1 MFFCFIGLALAIV
14 IHESGHALAAALV
27 GFRIFRIQVGRG
39 RPVWEGRIA
48 RIPVSLHEL
57 PLSGW
62 VSAAP
67 STARFVRGRA
77 VLFVLGGVLM
87 NLAVAAAFFLVWQRG
102 LTGALARLPLVA
114 FFAMF
119 WSNLLGILNLFPRQV
134 SGPVGRTGTD
144 GLVLL
149 QVLFSRG
156 VADQWRQQHYV
167 LGAHFASA
175 AERWEESSDWAT
187 RGLALFPDSF
197 PLLLYRSVSLGNTGR
212 WNEARELSID
222 LLARTHAQPFW
233 LAMLKNNIAWF
244 DFLLDSAELRSEAA
258 RLSEEALAA
267 IPWHPALLGTRG
279 AVLLAQGK
287 PEEALQ
293 LLATSVEPTRPPRSR
308 ADNLLLVSMAHAARG
323 DSAEARRNLDLARSL
338 APDPLLL
345 KRAESACAV

>member
-167 LGAHFASA
+167 L
-175 AERWEESSDWAT
+175 
-187 RGLALFPDSF
+187 
-197 PLLLYRSVSLGNTGR
+197 
-212 WNEARELSID
+212 
-222 LLARTHAQPFW
+222 
-233 LAMLKNNIAWF
+233 
-244 DFLLDSAELRSEAA
+244 
-258 RLSEEALAA
+258 
-267 IPWHPALLGTRG
+267 
-279 AVLLAQGK
+279 
-287 PEEALQ
+287 
-293 LLATSVEPTRPPRSR
+293 
-308 ADNLLLVSMAHAARG
+308 
-323 DSAEARRNLDLARSL
+323 
-338 APDPLLL
+338 
-345 KRAESACAV
+345 